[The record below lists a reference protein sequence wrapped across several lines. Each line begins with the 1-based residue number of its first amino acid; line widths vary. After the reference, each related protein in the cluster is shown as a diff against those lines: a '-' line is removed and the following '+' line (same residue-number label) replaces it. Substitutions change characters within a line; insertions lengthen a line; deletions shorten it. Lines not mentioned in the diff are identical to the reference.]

1 MSYCVECGVK
11 LDDSLTVCPLCCTP
25 VVNPNILM
33 KEKNHL
39 SPGSFSPHKGEVEP
53 MNKWDVGLWLSIV
66 FGSTILSC
74 FLLNLLVFHH
84 NLWSIPVIGACI
96 LLWLLFCPR
105 MFFPKLP
112 SALSLLVS
120 GLSVIFYEYSLTFL
134 TQEDSWFF
142 HLAFPITLL
151 ALILISIVGILF
163 HFVSKS
169 LLATVLYLFIMV
181 GILCVFIELSIDNFL
196 GLPPKIF
203 WSAIVFSVCAV
214 ISIALISIMS
224 MQRLRETVRKRL
236 HF

>member
-25 VVNPNILM
+25 VVNPNFLI

-39 SPGSFSPHKGEVEP
+39 SPGSFSSHKGEVEP
-53 MNKWDVGLWLSIV
+53 VSKRDVGLWLTIV
-66 FGSTILSC
+66 LGSTGISC

-84 NLWSIPVIGACI
+84 NRWSIPVIGACI

-112 SALSLLVS
+112 FALSLLLS
-120 GLSVIFYEYSLTFL
+120 GVSVIFYEYALTFL
-134 TQEDSWFF
+134 TLTDRWFF
-142 HLAFPITLL
+142 QLAFPITLVTL
-151 ALILISIVGILF
+151 VLISIAGILY

-169 LLATVLYLFIMV
+169 LLATALYLFIVV
-181 GILCVFIELSIDNFL
+181 GILCLFIELCIDNFW
-196 GLPPKIF
+196 GIPPKTF

-224 MQRLRETVRKRL
+224 IRRLRESVRKRL